1 MAEEEDQVKPSRL
14 MTRDMGILVD
24 RVFSY
29 GVGKYAQSRNPD
41 NIDIET
47 YRGMKLDSQISA
59 GLNCMVLATIGNGWE
74 FNFKDENDTEQVDF
88 VRRAYAGINQMP
100 GKRGSLF
107 EVFREVL
114 SALWAGFSVT
124 EKVWKQDSNG
134 KWVISRYK
142 VLPPET
148 VEFKVDKQGRLSKSS
163 AVVQNPNA
171 RNSVILPAR
180 KVNVFTIN
188 GDYGNPY
195 GTSILKPVH
204 RTWYVKDW
212 LLKFHSMFLENMGSP
227 FWVGKTN
234 RDTADMNAALQD
246 AKQSAVITLGEGE
259 DVSIL
264 ETTQSGQAFLDAI
277 RYHDGQIMRGMLV
290 PSLLTGQDETY
301 GSRALSEVQ
310 FEMFKLS
317 RIGALQTQLQ
327 SWINHDIREMIQL
340 NFGKQESYPE
350 LSFRSWSRADMTK
363 MSRMIGDLITARV
376 VTPDESW
383 IRQFLELP
391 ERDPSLDPITP
402 EEPEGTV
409 DKTPLP
415 GDRKTEVA
423 PRAPGEDA
431 VVSKNEEVDVDVFTT
446 EEEAYARAQ
455 EIGCDQVHSHTSEDG
470 ATVYMPCKTHD
481 EYTEKVDEDLAK
493 KKKKYYELETYQPP
507 SGAQGN
513 AKKVLRWKKEH
524 GSEVKGMTSTGWAR
538 ARQLASGV
546 KVSRRTVARMSAF
559 NRHRKNA
566 KINPEFKSTPWKD
579 NGYVAWLGWGGNSGI
594 NWAISKMKSIK
605 SKGLEAVAD
614 EDLYDDLEENWYGE
628 EAYELTSAEIIPM
641 GMSQGRKD
649 SSNITYQKELPSA
662 TEGTPRAN
670 ILDFGQSNYKSS
682 KPAAYDE
689 RADPSLLRILKRGGK
704 ALTPTEVDLL
714 NARETALEKG
724 EDKFRWLGEING
736 HN

>member
-1 MAEEEDQVKPSRL
+1 VAEEEDTPKPSRL
-14 MTRDMGILVD
+14 LTRDMGILVD
-24 RVFSY
+24 RIFSY

-47 YRGMKLDSQISA
+47 YRQMQMDSQVSS
-59 GLNCMVLATIGNGWE
+59 GLNVMILATIGNGWE
-74 FNFKDENDTEQVDF
+74 FNYQDEDNKEYVDF
-88 VRRAYAGINQMP
+88 IKDVYAGINKMP

-114 SALWAGFSVT
+114 SALWAGYSVT
-124 EKVWKQDSNG
+124 EKVWTQRADG
-134 KWVISRYK
+134 YWCISRYK

-148 VEFKVDKQGRLSKSS
+148 IEFKVDKQGRLSKSG

-171 RNSVILPAR
+171 RNSVVLPAR

-188 GDYGNPY
+188 GDFGNPY

-277 RYHDGQIMRGMLV
+277 RYHDGQLMRGMLV

-340 NFGKQESYPE
+340 NYGPQDSYPE
-350 LSFRSWSRADMTK
+350 LRFRSWSRADMTK
-363 MSRMIGDLITARV
+363 MSRMIGDLIAAQV
-376 VTPDESW
+376 VTPDETW

-391 ERDPSLDPITP
+391 ERDPNLPPLGVP
-402 EEPEGTV
+402 EEVTP
-409 DKTPLP
+409 DSTPLP

-431 VVSKNEEVDVDVFTT
+431 VVSKNE
-446 EEEAYARAQ
+446 
-455 EIGCDQVHSHTSEDG
+455 
-470 ATVYMPCKTHD
+470 
-481 EYTEKVDEDLAK
+481 
-493 KKKKYYELETYQPP
+493 
-507 SGAQGN
+507 
-513 AKKVLRWKKEH
+513 H
-524 GSEVKGMTSTGWAR
+524 G
-538 ARQLASGV
+538 
-546 KVSRRTVARMSAF
+546 
-559 NRHRKNA
+559 
-566 KINPEFKSTPWKD
+566 
-579 NGYVAWLGWGGNSGI
+579 
-594 NWAISKMKSIK
+594 
-605 SKGLEAVAD
+605 
-614 EDLYDDLEENWYGE
+614 
-628 EAYELTSAEIIPM
+628 LTSAEIIPLS
-641 GMSQGRKD
+641 MSLGRRTP
-649 SSNITYQKELPSA
+649 SNITYQKDLRSA
-662 TEGTPRAN
+662 TEGTRKVN
-670 ILDFGQSNYKSS
+670 ILALSQSNYPPS

-689 RADPSLLRILKRGGK
+689 RADPDLLRILKRGGK
-704 ALTPTEVDLL
+704 ALTPTEVKLL
-714 NARETALEKG
+714 NARELALEKG
-724 EDKFRWLGEING
+724 EDEFRWLGEING
-736 HN
+736 NN

>member
-1 MAEEEDQVKPSRL
+1 MAEEDEVAKPSRL
-14 MTRDMGILVD
+14 LTRDMGILVD

-47 YRGMKLDSQISA
+47 YRQMQLDSQISS
-59 GLNCMVLATIGNGWE
+59 GLNVMILATIGNGWE
-74 FNFKDENDTEQVDF
+74 FNYEDEDNKEMVDF
-88 VRRAYAGINQMP
+88 IKQVYGGINKMP

-114 SALWAGFSVT
+114 SALWAGYSVT
-124 EKVWKQDSNG
+124 EKVWKQRDDG
-134 KWVISRYK
+134 YWCIARYK

-148 VEFKVDKQGRLSKSS
+148 IEFRVDKQGRLSKSS

-171 RNSVILPAR
+171 RNQIILPAR

-188 GDYGNPY
+188 GDFGNPY

-264 ETTQSGQAFLDAI
+264 ETTQSGQAFLDGI
-277 RYHDGQIMRGMLV
+277 RYHDGQLMRGMLV

-340 NFGKQESYPE
+340 NYGPQESYPE
-350 LSFRSWSRADMTK
+350 LRFRSWSRADMTK
-363 MSRMIGDLITARV
+363 MSRMIGDLINARV
-376 VTPDESW
+376 VTPDETW

-391 ERDPSLDPITP
+391 ERDPNLPPLTP
-402 EEPEGTV
+402 EPEPEPPNS
-409 DKTPLP
+409 TPLP

-423 PRAPGEDA
+423 PRKPGEDA
-431 VVSKNEEVDVDVFTT
+431 EVVRQ
-446 EEEAYARAQ
+446 EAP
-455 EIGCDQVHSHTSEDG
+455 ED
-470 ATVYMPCKTHD
+470 
-481 EYTEKVDEDLAK
+481 
-493 KKKKYYELETYQPP
+493 
-507 SGAQGN
+507 
-513 AKKVLRWKKEH
+513 
-524 GSEVKGMTSTGWAR
+524 
-538 ARQLASGV
+538 
-546 KVSRRTVARMSAF
+546 
-559 NRHRKNA
+559 
-566 KINPEFKSTPWKD
+566 
-579 NGYVAWLGWGGNSGI
+579 
-594 NWAISKMKSIK
+594 
-605 SKGLEAVAD
+605 
-614 EDLYDDLEENWYGE
+614 
-628 EAYELTSAEIIPM
+628 TSAEYISIRIA
-641 GMSQGRKD
+641 QDRKA
-649 SSNITYQKELPSA
+649 SPNRTNQKDLRSA
-662 TEGTPRAN
+662 TEGTRKVN
-670 ILDFGQSNYKSS
+670 ISNFGQSNYKAS

-689 RADPSLLRILKRGGK
+689 RANPDLLRILKRGGK
-704 ALTPTEVDLL
+704 ALTPTEVRLL
-714 NARETALEKG
+714 NARELALEKG

>member
-1 MAEEEDQVKPSRL
+1 MPEEEEQATPSRL

-24 RVFSY
+24 RVFTY
-29 GVGKYAQSRNPD
+29 GVSKYAQTRNPD
-41 NIDIET
+41 DVDIET
-47 YRGMKLDSQISA
+47 YRLMQGDSQISA
-59 GLNCMVLATIGNGWE
+59 GLNCMILATIGNGWE
-74 FNFKDENDTEQVDF
+74 FNFKDLNDTDQVDF
-88 VRRAYAGINQMP
+88 IRRAYSGINQMP

-114 SALWAGFSVT
+114 SALWAGYSVT
-124 EKVWKQDSNG
+124 EKVWKQDQNG

-148 VEFKVDKQGRLSKSS
+148 IEFKVDKQGRLSKSS
-163 AVVQNPNA
+163 AVIQNPNA
-171 RNSVILPAR
+171 RNPVVLPAR

-188 GDYGNPY
+188 GDFGNPY

-204 RTWYVKDW
+204 KTWYVKDW

-259 DVSIL
+259 DVSII
-264 ETTQSGQAFLDAI
+264 ETQNSGAAFLDAI

-350 LSFRSWSRADMTK
+350 LQFRSWSRADMTK

-376 VTPDESW
+376 VTPDEAW

-391 ERDPSLDPITP
+391 ERDPKLDPISP
-402 EEPEGTV
+402 EEPVPTS

-423 PRAPGEDA
+423 ARAPGEDA
-431 VVSKNEEVDVDVFTT
+431 VVSKNEQVRVDVFSTK
-446 EEEAYARAQ
+446 EEAVARA
-455 EIGCDQVHSHTSEDG
+455 EELGCEGTHTMDENG
-470 ATVYMPCKTHD
+470 QTLWMPCSTHD
-481 EYTEKVDEDLAK
+481 EYDTIDEDLK
-493 KKKKYYELETYQPP
+493 KKRKDEYEH
-507 SGAQGN
+507 AF
-513 AKKVLRWKKEH
+513 A
-524 GSEVKGMTSTGWAR
+524 EVIGM
-538 ARQLASGV
+538 
-546 KVSRRTVARMSAF
+546 RMS
-559 NRHRKNA
+559 RER
-566 KINPEFKSTPWKD
+566 TP
-579 NGYVAWLGWGGNSGI
+579 
-594 NWAISKMKSIK
+594 
-605 SKGLEAVAD
+605 
-614 EDLYDDLEENWYGE
+614 
-628 EAYELTSAEIIPM
+628 P
-641 GMSQGRKD
+641 
-649 SSNITYQKELPSA
+649 SNITYQKDLPSD
-662 TEGTPRAN
+662 TEGTRKVN
-670 ILDFGQSNYKSS
+670 ILDFSSSMFASS
-682 KPAAYDE
+682 KPSAYDD
-689 RADPSLLRILKRGGK
+689 RADSDLLCILKRGGK
-704 ALTPTEVDLL
+704 ALTPTEVNLL
-714 NARETALEKG
+714 NARELALEKG
-724 EDKFRWLGEING
+724 QDKFRWLGEING
-736 HN
+736 TN